1 MIFSNGIK
9 ILNRFLVFLL
19 LTFAKSCTH
28 THKRTHTGMHT
39 HMQIHTQKKKEKKKD
54 SMFNKTGNT

>member
-39 HMQIHTQKKKEKKKD
+39 HMQIHTQKKKGKKK
-54 SMFNKTGNT
+54 GQYVQ